1 MGLPQVGAVKPAV
14 EGKSYHIKPQTS
26 NLKLQTANRDTLQV
40 VQSWLTRQLLMP
52 QSRTRYKRQTANCM
66 RTLKLHT
73 MNHNAGGTSFVGSSR
88 KTRCLCIGQVI
99 MMNHDDLK
107 FPSFH
112 YSLARG
118 TSHLTPHTSQVAHH
132 TSHVTCHTS
141 YYVTPH
147 VSRVTHRASHVTRHT
162 SGGMRLLMR

>member
-73 MNHNAGGTSFVGSSR
+73 MN
-88 KTRCLCIGQVI
+88 LMQVEQA
-99 MMNHDDLK
+99 
-107 FPSFH
+107 
-112 YSLARG
+112 SLAAAERPDACA
-118 TSHLTPHTSQVAHH
+118 LD
-132 TSHVTCHTS
+132 
-141 YYVTPH
+141 
-147 VSRVTHRASHVTRHT
+147 R
-162 SGGMRLLMR
+162 

>member
-26 NLKLQTANRDTLQV
+26 NCKLQTANRDTLQV

-118 TSHLTPHTSQVAHH
+118 TSHLTPHKSHITPRTSHVTRLTTSHLMCHASRIAHH
-132 TSHVTCHTS
+132 TSHVTHQVACG
-141 YYVTPH
+141 Y
-147 VSRVTHRASHVTRHT
+147 
-162 SGGMRLLMR
+162 

>member
-66 RTLKLHT
+66 RTLQLHT
-73 MNHNAGGTSFVGSSR
+73 MKHNAGGTSFVGSSR
-88 KTRCLCIGQVI
+88 KTRCLCIGQVM
-99 MMNHDDLK
+99 MMNHDDLS
-107 FPSFH
+107 FPRFIIRWH
-112 YSLARG
+112 VAHH
-118 TSHLTPHTSQVAHH
+118 TSHLTPHKSHITPRTSHVTRLTTSHLMCHASRIAHH
-132 TSHVTCHTS
+132 TSHVTHQVACG
-141 YYVTPH
+141 Y
-147 VSRVTHRASHVTRHT
+147 
-162 SGGMRLLMR
+162 